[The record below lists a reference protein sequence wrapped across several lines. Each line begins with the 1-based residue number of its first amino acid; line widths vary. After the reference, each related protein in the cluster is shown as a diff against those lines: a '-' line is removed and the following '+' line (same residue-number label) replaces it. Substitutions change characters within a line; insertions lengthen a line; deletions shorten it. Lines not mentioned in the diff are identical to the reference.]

1 MWRIPDEEEDAEPE
15 VKEHKV
21 KVIKTED
28 MEIFETDLS
37 DGESQEKSE
46 KTEKQRGGNY
56 GELERGRDIFD
67 EEVSTDNAIKIFMEM
82 EHKKTNRIF
91 KAPPIEDFG
100 TISSSKD
107 DELPSVKIARL
118 TRELEEIQQEIM
130 ELEKEEIP
138 NNLKNDPMQSKTQL

>member
-91 KAPPIEDFG
+91 KPPPIEDFG

-118 TRELEEIQQEIM
+118 TRELEEIQ
-130 ELEKEEIP
+130 
-138 NNLKNDPMQSKTQL
+138 

>member
-1 MWRIPDEEEDAEPE
+1 MWRIPDDEEEAETE

-28 MEIFETDLS
+28 MEIFETELS

-91 KAPPIEDFG
+91 RPPKIEDFG
-100 TISSSKD
+100 NISSSKD

-118 TRELEEIQQEIM
+118 TKELEEIQ
-130 ELEKEEIP
+130 
-138 NNLKNDPMQSKTQL
+138 

>member
-1 MWRIPDEEEDAEPE
+1 MWRIPDEEDDAEPE

-91 KAPPIEDFG
+91 KPPQIEDFG

-118 TRELEEIQQEIM
+118 TRELEEIQ
-130 ELEKEEIP
+130 
-138 NNLKNDPMQSKTQL
+138 

>member
-1 MWRIPDEEEDAEPE
+1 MWRIPDEEDDAEPE

-91 KAPPIEDFG
+91 KPPQIEDFG

-118 TRELEEIQQEIM
+118 KKELEEIQ
-130 ELEKEEIP
+130 
-138 NNLKNDPMQSKTQL
+138 

>member
-1 MWRIPDEEEDAEPE
+1 MWRIPDEEDEAETE

-46 KTEKQRGGNY
+46 KIEKQRGGNY

-91 KAPPIEDFG
+91 KPPQIEDFG

-118 TRELEEIQQEIM
+118 KKELEDIQ
-130 ELEKEEIP
+130 
-138 NNLKNDPMQSKTQL
+138 

>member
-1 MWRIPDEEEDAEPE
+1 MWRIPDEEDEAETE

-46 KTEKQRGGNY
+46 KIEKQRGGNY

-91 KAPPIEDFG
+91 KPPQIEDFG

-118 TRELEEIQQEIM
+118 KKELEEIQ
-130 ELEKEEIP
+130 
-138 NNLKNDPMQSKTQL
+138 